1 MSVPGA
7 GLGSPATGN
16 TTGAESGMV
25 SDSAG
30 RHSSPPAASTAAQP
44 EPLPDSAWIEH
55 ALENDPN
62 GLEAVL
68 LPLLESRVGA
78 ARLIEACPDTLL
90 SRLAHY
96 FRGADFSR
104 LLPYAEAVTAAN
116 LGMGEAERRRRHWRF
131 LLGTLFPKVR
141 FASAA
146 PFVSAYIDFL
156 AADWPAPGDARQA
169 LRAYLESAAAP
180 GMVTRHI
187 LFWLGGRG
195 GASAPGAVPSAP
207 PAPLA
212 GRGIQVANAGQV
224 LASPYLPRLFSML
237 GLLEQGRFIDGEHAR
252 RACHLLQFMV
262 DERCAAPEHEL
273 ALNKLLC
280 GLELHEPLD
289 AGIEIDERERSAIDG
304 MLASMIAHWKALGGT
319 SVAGLREAFLQ
330 RGGGLSR
337 QDDAWRLK
345 VEPKTIDVLM
355 DRLPWGFSVIR
366 HPWMAAPVMVEW
378 R

>member
-1 MSVPGA
+1 MPASGA
-7 GLGSPATGN
+7 GLSESTGGNATG
-16 TTGAESGMV
+16 SGV
-25 SDSAG
+25 GTAPGSAG
-30 RHSSPPAASTAAQP
+30 NHPAPSATSAATLP
-44 EPLPDSAWIEH
+44 EPLPDCAWIEQ
-55 ALENDPN
+55 ALETDPN
-62 GLEAVL
+62 ALEAVL
-68 LPLLESRVGA
+68 LPLLESREGV
-78 ARLIEACPDTLL
+78 ARLVEACPDTLL

-116 LGMGEAERRRRHWRF
+116 LGTGEAERRHWRF

-146 PFVSAYIDFL
+146 PFVSAYVDFL

-169 LRAYLESAAAP
+169 LRAYLESVAAP

-187 LFWLGGRG
+187 LFWLGGKG
-195 GASAPGAVPSAP
+195 GASAPGAAPSVP

-273 ALNKLLC
+273 TLNKLLC